1 MNKHFFRMLAA
12 AVSCSFA
19 LLSCTPSA
27 VNPQPIGAILDGPVA
42 LDEAPAAVRNVLSAA
57 TPDERYELIL
67 SDARNDVYVWGLM
80 QCAEDVPA
88 DGFGV
93 LVVKEGVATPLPD
106 IRHGRQPSARFDA
119 STGNLWIIGGDI
131 EGTGTQVER
140 PYRLRFDAEG
150 KAEVACTI
158 NPYDIQ
164 QALAQR
170 LGFTVEGDLVTLY
183 ADGERLDTATNTIDD
198 MGAIDEEAVWIGE
211 QIGYHFIGNALY
223 VDITPGLRFVN
234 GPALAYDDLPTL
246 TARVVAA
253 DDCSF
258 TIEELKRYV
267 ADPFAGRF
275 VSDYDSSELEILPR
289 EDGRYDV
296 VVSLTRLTLLDDG
309 VGSLADDG
317 LHFSATDASGQPI
330 EGTISLI
337 GDAARLVF
345 TKSTWGLINNGDS
358 FEFERKY

>member
-12 AVSCSFA
+12 AALCSFA
-19 LLSCTPSA
+19 LFSCTGNTVDIQA
-27 VNPQPIGAILDGPVA
+27 IGTTLDGPVTS
-42 LDEAPAAVRNVLSAA
+42 DEAPAAVRNVLKTAS
-57 TPDERYELIL
+57 PDERYELIL
-67 SDARNDVYVWGLM
+67 SDARHDVYVWGLM
-80 QCAEDVPA
+80 QCSDDVAA
-88 DGFGV
+88 DGYGV
-93 LVVKEGVATPLPD
+93 LVVKGDVATPLPD
-106 IRHGRQPSARFDA
+106 IRHGRQPSARYDA

-150 KAEVACTI
+150 NAEVACTI
-158 NPYDIQ
+158 NPYDVQ

-170 LGFTVEGDLVTLY
+170 LGYTVDGDLVTLY
-183 ADGERLDTATNTIDD
+183 ADGERLDTATNTVDD

-211 QIGYHFIGNALY
+211 QIGYHFIGNSLY
-223 VDITPGLRFVN
+223 VDVTPGLKYVN
-234 GPALAYDDLPTL
+234 GPALSYDDLPTL

-275 VSDYDSSELEILPR
+275 VSDYDLSELEILPR

-309 VGSLADDG
+309 VGTLADDG

-330 EGTISLI
+330 EGTISQI

-345 TKSTWGLINNGDS
+345 TKSTWGLINDGDS
-358 FEFERKY
+358 FEFERSY